1 MDGWM
6 ERSVK
11 FSDSAA
17 SRSPHEGYYLT
28 FVGLALLF
36 MLWYRYTRTNGQPTQ
51 TIRRKVD
58 NTRIQPVGGG
68 HAIEVMAIGIEWV
81 MPHLDDAQLVSLR
94 AVYEANTDIKAFF
107 PKLVPMQAFV
117 FQGTNQF
124 GVRGP
129 DGSPQLEPKNL
140 TPPQVV
146 VRNGGFDL
154 QNFDTEGKVAWVA
167 SIRPEFISVN
177 CTAYDRW
184 KKVKPRALAILQ
196 PFLDAAMAKGAKI
209 NAIGLQYQDAFRL
222 LDGISPAVT
231 GELFR
236 KNGRYLPLHLFDQ
249 PSLWHCHQGW
259 FSKAPD
265 ERRVLNNIATEV
277 ADVNGTH
284 FARIGGQHR
293 LFASLADGVTP
304 KPITSREID
313 QILQCL
319 HDENK
324 KVINEILSDGALK
337 AIGCT
342 VGGT

>member
-1 MDGWM
+1 MIEKYHLTISTGYNRLGMDGWM

-167 SIRPEFISVN
+167 SRSSRCQWHALRAHRRAAPTVCIFGRWGDPE
-177 CTAYDRW
+177 TH
-184 KKVKPRALAILQ
+184 
-196 PFLDAAMAKGAKI
+196 
-209 NAIGLQYQDAFRL
+209 
-222 LDGISPAVT
+222 
-231 GELFR
+231 
-236 KNGRYLPLHLFDQ
+236 HLKRD
-249 PSLWHCHQGW
+249 
-259 FSKAPD
+259 
-265 ERRVLNNIATEV
+265 
-277 ADVNGTH
+277 
-284 FARIGGQHR
+284 
-293 LFASLADGVTP
+293 
-304 KPITSREID
+304 
-313 QILQCL
+313 
-319 HDENK
+319 
-324 KVINEILSDGALK
+324 
-337 AIGCT
+337 
-342 VGGT
+342 